1 MFDFVMDLTVPDRG
15 FFFFNKIEKE
25 KEKENF
31 FLSQDTSIY
40 RRKERES
47 KTNPKVGDSKVEF
60 ESF

>member
-15 FFFFNKIEKE
+15 FFSPFFKKKI
-25 KEKENF
+25 EKENF